1 LFVCRAKVAVDA
13 DMESEDTANPRVLTS
28 ADSAVLRTVST
39 ATNEAV
45 SERMMLESND
55 TE

>member
-1 LFVCRAKVAVDA
+1 MAVDA